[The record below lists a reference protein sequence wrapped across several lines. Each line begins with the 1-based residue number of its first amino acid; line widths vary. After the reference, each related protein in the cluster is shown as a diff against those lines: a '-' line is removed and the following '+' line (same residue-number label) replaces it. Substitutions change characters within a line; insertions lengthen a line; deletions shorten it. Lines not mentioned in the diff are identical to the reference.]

1 MTQKRSRLPG
11 WMPGGTSERGASDVQ
26 AGPTPMRPG
35 LPSLLQRP
43 TAPPLKWGLV
53 VAASLIVAETLVLYP
68 LKRIAFENTLGVVY
82 LLGVV
87 VVAMMWGFWLAAATS
102 VASVLAFD
110 FFHIAPV
117 FALSPTQA
125 GDWVALTIFL
135 VVALVAST
143 LAGVARARGA
153 EAGQYRRQ
161 VEASRGE
168 LSVLGD
174 QQAALRRVATLVAR
188 GASPSE
194 VFSAVADE
202 MARCL
207 GVVHATVSRYD
218 ADETIVPLAVYHE
231 GRLRTL
237 PEGLRLPLEGDNVAA
252 KVLRTGGPAR
262 MDSHEN
268 APGAHAARIRE
279 IGVRS
284 AVGVP
289 IIVDGGVWGAAVV
302 GSSAPEPLPPDTE
315 VRIGDFSDLVAT
327 AIANAATRAE
337 LQARRDELQVLA
349 DQQAALR
356 RVATL
361 VARGVSPSEVFSAV
375 AAELA
380 RVLAVQHASVWR
392 YEPDGA
398 ATLLAASDEPGATKM
413 PVGDRFT
420 LEGDNLAAMVLH
432 TGRPARMDSL
442 DEAAGSAAA
451 RIRELGIRA
460 AVAAPIIVDG
470 HLWGVASVAS
480 LRPEPLPPDTETR
493 VCDFADLAATAIA
506 NAESRTELTASRT
519 RIVAAAD
526 DARRRIERDLHD
538 GAQQRLV
545 SLGLEIRAAEASV
558 PPELHAFKGQI
569 SQLVTGLAGVSED
582 LQEISRGIHPAILS
596 KGGLGPALKTL
607 ARRSAVPVEL
617 DVDVDRR
624 LPDSVEVAAYYVVA
638 ETLTN
643 AAKHAQASEVT
654 VRVESEGTNLHL
666 LIRDDGIGGADTV
679 RGSGLTGLVDRV
691 EALGGQM
698 TISSPPGN
706 GTSLSVKIPLDI

>member
-11 WMPGGTSERGASDVQ
+11 WMPGGTSARGASDVQ

-202 MARCL
+202 MARRL

-420 LEGDNLAAMVLH
+420 LEGD
-432 TGRPARMDSL
+432 
-442 DEAAGSAAA
+442 
-451 RIRELGIRA
+451 
-460 AVAAPIIVDG
+460 
-470 HLWGVASVAS
+470 
-480 LRPEPLPPDTETR
+480 
-493 VCDFADLAATAIA
+493 
-506 NAESRTELTASRT
+506 
-519 RIVAAAD
+519 
-526 DARRRIERDLHD
+526 
-538 GAQQRLV
+538 
-545 SLGLEIRAAEASV
+545 
-558 PPELHAFKGQI
+558 
-569 SQLVTGLAGVSED
+569 
-582 LQEISRGIHPAILS
+582 
-596 KGGLGPALKTL
+596 
-607 ARRSAVPVEL
+607 
-617 DVDVDRR
+617 
-624 LPDSVEVAAYYVVA
+624 
-638 ETLTN
+638 
-643 AAKHAQASEVT
+643 
-654 VRVESEGTNLHL
+654 
-666 LIRDDGIGGADTV
+666 
-679 RGSGLTGLVDRV
+679 
-691 EALGGQM
+691 
-698 TISSPPGN
+698 
-706 GTSLSVKIPLDI
+706 

>member
-1 MTQKRSRLPG
+1 
-11 WMPGGTSERGASDVQ
+11 
-26 AGPTPMRPG
+26 MRPG

-252 KVLRTGGPAR
+252 RVLRTGGPAR

-268 APGAHAARIRE
+268 APGPHAARIRE
-279 IGVRS
+279 IGIRS

-302 GSSAPEPLPPDTE
+302 G
-315 VRIGDFSDLVAT
+315 
-327 AIANAATRAE
+327 
-337 LQARRDELQVLA
+337 
-349 DQQAALR
+349 
-356 RVATL
+356 
-361 VARGVSPSEVFSAV
+361 
-375 AAELA
+375 
-380 RVLAVQHASVWR
+380 
-392 YEPDGA
+392 
-398 ATLLAASDEPGATKM
+398 
-413 PVGDRFT
+413 
-420 LEGDNLAAMVLH
+420 
-432 TGRPARMDSL
+432 
-442 DEAAGSAAA
+442 
-451 RIRELGIRA
+451 
-460 AVAAPIIVDG
+460 
-470 HLWGVASVAS
+470 
-480 LRPEPLPPDTETR
+480 
-493 VCDFADLAATAIA
+493 
-506 NAESRTELTASRT
+506 
-519 RIVAAAD
+519 
-526 DARRRIERDLHD
+526 
-538 GAQQRLV
+538 
-545 SLGLEIRAAEASV
+545 
-558 PPELHAFKGQI
+558 
-569 SQLVTGLAGVSED
+569 
-582 LQEISRGIHPAILS
+582 
-596 KGGLGPALKTL
+596 
-607 ARRSAVPVEL
+607 
-617 DVDVDRR
+617 
-624 LPDSVEVAAYYVVA
+624 
-638 ETLTN
+638 
-643 AAKHAQASEVT
+643 
-654 VRVESEGTNLHL
+654 
-666 LIRDDGIGGADTV
+666 
-679 RGSGLTGLVDRV
+679 
-691 EALGGQM
+691 
-698 TISSPPGN
+698 
-706 GTSLSVKIPLDI
+706 